1 MEAGHENFSFI
12 SFFSFFVSIQDR
24 AGSIVKNHALRGQF
38 LPSIL
43 RRYFGEPAYGMGA
56 HADALP
62 PSRLAGGVA
71 PTTPEK
77 PSKAAGKIQQPQSSI
92 CWTAH
97 LPVSAG
103 NCVRSAKLK
112 TKIHIGR
119 AMIMD
124 R

>member
-1 MEAGHENFSFI
+1 
-12 SFFSFFVSIQDR
+12 
-24 AGSIVKNHALRGQF
+24 
-38 LPSIL
+38 
-43 RRYFGEPAYGMGA
+43 MGA